1 MIGEAILIKEGPQS
15 GMWPG
20 PGDLCSRQTEEHMQ
34 RLSGGMTLVSPEQ
47 RGPVHLAPPAVR
59 EVFGRWITEGF
70 AGHSEEFRLI
80 LHAVRRKPV
89 KGSKQGSDMI

>member
-1 MIGEAILIKEGPQS
+1 M
-15 GMWPG
+15 
-20 PGDLCSRQTEEHMQ
+20 R
-34 RLSGGMTLVSPEQ
+34 
-47 RGPVHLAPPAVR
+47 LAPPAVK

-89 KGSKQGSDMI
+89 KGSKHGSDMI